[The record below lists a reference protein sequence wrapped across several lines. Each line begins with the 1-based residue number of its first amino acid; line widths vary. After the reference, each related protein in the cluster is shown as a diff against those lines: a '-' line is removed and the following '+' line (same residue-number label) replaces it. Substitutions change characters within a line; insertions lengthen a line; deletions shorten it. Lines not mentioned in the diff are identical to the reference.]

1 MTEQNSL
8 LSDKLLETISM
19 GKLWHFHGGVQPIEN
34 KEQSSKQPIHDAGI
48 SPYLTFSIEH
58 KGHIAEC
65 LVNIGDTVLKGQ
77 ALTKATSEMV
87 VQHASSSGKV
97 IAIEPRTDLHPSGL
111 PVISVVIETDGADRA
126 INYQE
131 TKNYL
136 EKSAHCII
144 NETQNSGIA
153 GLGGAGFPTHTKL
166 SQATN
171 IRLLI
176 INGVECE
183 PYITSDDRLMQE
195 HAQEI
200 IQGIGI
206 AEHVLA
212 PKLTVIAIEDNKQ
225 NAIKALQNATKKLS
239 RSDIIIRCIP
249 TIYPS
254 GSAKQLIKILTGKE
268 TPIGKHANA
277 LGIVMLNTGTIF
289 ALKEAIIEGKP
300 LTSRI
305 VTLTGNAFK
314 KKGNV
319 KVRLGTPIQYLLDK
333 YGRNI
338 QDAQKVIIGGPMMGF
353 TLQHADIPVT
363 KICNCILA
371 PTASEMPAKPL
382 EMPCIRCSDCAQA
395 CPENLLPQQLL
406 WYSQSKDHDKLDEY
420 NLSACIECGVCAYV
434 CPSSI
439 PLVEYYR
446 IAKSEIWMAKQE
458 TQKIEIARL
467 RYEHR
472 EVRLA
477 QAKLD
482 RQAKHKEAAE
492 KRKQQLKDTNAGSD
506 LVADALERAK
516 TKKAQTAQN
525 DAINPVSTAPDPR
538 KAAIAAAIAR
548 AKAKKQQM
556 DKD

>member
-1 MTEQNSL
+1 MSEHNSL
-8 LSDKLLETISM
+8 LSDELLEKISA

-34 KEQSSKQPIHDAGI
+34 KKQSNQQPIVDVGI
-48 SPYLTFSIEH
+48 APYLTFSIEH
-58 KGHIAEC
+58 NGQIAEC
-65 LVNIGDTVLKGQ
+65 LVNLGDTVLKGQ

-87 VQHASSSGKV
+87 VQHASSSGKI

-111 PVISVVIETDGADRA
+111 PVMSIVIKTDGADRS
-126 INYQE
+126 INYQGA
-131 TKNYL
+131 KDYL
-136 EKSAHCII
+136 EKSAHFII
-144 NETQNSGIA
+144 KATQNAGIT

-166 SQATN
+166 SRASNT
-171 IRLLI
+171 RLLI

-206 AEHVLA
+206 AEHVLS

-225 NAIKALQNATKKLS
+225 NAIKALQSAVKKLS
-239 RSDIIIRCIP
+239 RRDIIIRCIP

-268 TPIGKHANA
+268 TPIDKHANT

-289 ALKEAIIEGKP
+289 ALREAIIEGKP

-305 VTLTGNAFK
+305 VTLTGRAFK

-333 YGRNI
+333 YGQNI
-338 QDAQKVIIGGPMMGF
+338 QDAQKLIIGGPMMGF

-371 PTASEMPAKPL
+371 PTTSEISPITP

-395 CPENLLPQQLL
+395 CPVNLLPQQLL
-406 WYSQSKDHDKLDEY
+406 WYSQSKDHDKLEEY
-420 NLSACIECGVCAYV
+420 NLSACIECGICAYV
-434 CPSSI
+434 CPSNI

-446 IAKSEIWMAKQE
+446 IAKSEMWMAKQE

-467 RYEHR
+467 RYEHK
-472 EVRLA
+472 EARLA

-492 KRKQQLKDTNAGSD
+492 IRKQQLKDTNAGGD
-506 LVADALERAK
+506 LVAQALARARA
-516 TKKAQTAQN
+516 KKAQTSKN
-525 DAINPVSTAPDPR
+525 EPINPVATTPDPR
-538 KAAIAAAIAR
+538 KDAIAAAIAR
-548 AKAKKQQM
+548 AKAKKQQKE
-556 DKD
+556 KD